1 MASTIT
7 EPSPMR
13 NRIPGVIAL
22 PSLESSSWFLESVVS
37 SFLESSSVPSEFS
50 VSELEE
56 LLSLTVVEES
66 IDSQVAL

>member
-13 NRIPGVIAL
+13 KRIPGVIAL
-22 PSLESSSWFLESVVS
+22 PSLESSSWLLESVVS
-37 SFLESSSVPSEFS
+37 IFLYSSSELS
-50 VSELEE
+50 VSGLEE
-56 LLSLTVVEES
+56 LLSLMVVEES